1 MEDFD
6 LGQAYW
12 DDMEYY
18 EDIFNKLDNFIHTD
32 KDGKVVDVRKI
43 DDRYVSNLLPWYN
56 KFLERVESRLRLY
69 GYNIATNYVDNTKQ
83 NNKGYLYL
91 KGRFNGLQ

>member
-32 KDGKVVDVRKI
+32 KVGNVVDVRTIADKYI
-43 DDRYVSNLLPWYN
+43 KNLFPWYN
-56 KFLERVESRLRLY
+56 EFLERVESRLRLY
-69 GYNIATNYVDNTKQ
+69 GYNIATNYVNNIKQ
-83 NNKGYLYL
+83 NNKGYLCL
-91 KGRFNGLQ
+91 KERFNGLQ